1 MKRAARKTAAA
12 LVTIGLTL
20 AGSGDH
26 GGKGAA
32 AASPTTVTEPAVA
45 PSGPLGGYQPVSDVA
60 QHARVSADV
69 CDINA
74 LLDKRPI
81 DFPAVGN
88 IYRQGRHSVETGGS
102 KRTLAKF
109 ATESRSTE
117 DLLGFYERHL
127 GAGWLDTFVSG
138 AIEGTG
144 LFAGE
149 AAPVR
154 RQGVQKGVRNQVL
167 VAWAFHE
174 LDAAVA
180 KANRGDFVENTGAP
194 HNWDEARA
202 YYHGEKP
209 ECAPFATAEERGREF
224 GTGSAVNQAILAAM
238 NRGLAALKAK
248 DVNGAAKARDE
259 VVRQITITYLQSA
272 IKYAAQIDADL
283 AKGKMDDARVWQAEG
298 WAYFRVI
305 EPLVARANTAVARAV
320 VDVFDLKA
328 KPASGSGDKVAG
340 ALAKVYETLGI
351 RASEV
356 GTYSAS

>member
-1 MKRAARKTAAA
+1 M
-12 LVTIGLTL
+12 
-20 AGSGDH
+20 
-26 GGKGAA
+26 
-32 AASPTTVTEPAVA
+32 TEPAVT
-45 PSGPLGGYQPVSDVA
+45 PSGSLGGYHPVSDVA
-60 QHARVSADV
+60 QHAKVSADV

-74 LLDKRPI
+74 LLDASPI
-81 DFPAVGN
+81 DFAAVGA
-88 IYRQGRHSVETGGS
+88 IYRQGRYSAEAGGS

-109 ATESRSTE
+109 ASESRSSE
-117 DLLGFYERHL
+117 DLLGSYERYL
-127 GAGWLDTFVSG
+127 GAGWLDAFVSG
-138 AIEGTG
+138 AIDGTG
-144 LFAGE
+144 PFAGE
-149 AAPVR
+149 ADLVR

-167 VAWAFHE
+167 VAWVFHE
-174 LDAAVA
+174 LDAAVD
-180 KANRGDFVENTGAP
+180 KANKGDFVEKTGAP

-209 ECAPFATAEERGREF
+209 ECAPYATAEERGREF

-248 DVNGAAKARDE
+248 DAAVVAKARDE

-283 AKGKMDDARVWQAEG
+283 AQGKADDARVWQAEG

-340 ALAKVYETLGI
+340 ALAKAYEAFGI

-356 GTYSAS
+356 GTYRAS